1 MSHTTVEFVETG
13 LTKELV
19 KQMRALDT
27 NGENDKL
34 PPQALIAPFIVT
46 KEQKREIPVV
56 GDPDEE
62 TLNRV
67 HAFYNAI
74 SALIEQGCGLMAIPS
89 INLTHEGFGRG
100 LLTVGSLVVFD
111 KTLRDVHRFGFNT
124 FEQMEAEAQKI
135 VSQALALVQKYREVA
150 EL

>member
-27 NGENDKL
+27 NGENDKA
-34 PPQALIAPFIVT
+34 PPEVLIAPFIVT
-46 KEQKREIPVV
+46 KEQKREIPVI

-67 HAFYNAI
+67 TAFYNAI
-74 SALIEQGCGLMAIPS
+74 SALIEKGCGLMAIPS

-100 LLTVGSLVVFD
+100 LITVGSLVVFD

-124 FEQMEAEAQKI
+124 LEQMEAEAQKI
-135 VSQALALVQKYREVA
+135 VSQALELVQKYREVA

>member
-1 MSHTTVEFVETG
+1 MSKTTVEFVETG

-27 NGENDKL
+27 NGENDKA
-34 PPQALIAPFIVT
+34 PPEVLIASFIVT

-67 HAFYNAI
+67 TAFYNAI
-74 SALIEQGCGLMAIPS
+74 SALIEKDCGLMAIPS

-100 LLTVGSLVVFD
+100 LVTVGGLVVFD

-124 FEQMEAEAQKI
+124 LEQLEAEAQKV

>member
-1 MSHTTVEFVETG
+1 MSETTVVFVETG

-27 NGENDKL
+27 YGENDKA
-34 PPQALIAPFIVT
+34 PPVVLIAPFIVT

-67 HAFYNAI
+67 KAFYNAI
-74 SALIEQGCGLMAIPS
+74 SALIEKDCGLMAIPS
-89 INLTHEGFGRG
+89 INLTEEGFGRG
-100 LLTVGSLVVFD
+100 LITVGSLVVFD

-124 FEQMEAEAQKI
+124 LEQMEAEAQKV